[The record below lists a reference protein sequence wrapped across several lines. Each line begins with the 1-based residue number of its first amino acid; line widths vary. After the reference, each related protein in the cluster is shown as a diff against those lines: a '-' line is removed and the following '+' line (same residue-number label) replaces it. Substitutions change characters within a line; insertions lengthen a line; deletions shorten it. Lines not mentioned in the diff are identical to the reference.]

1 MEKVRK
7 NEYLSLNPYLEDI
20 SFVTKI
26 QAIIPQYDSY
36 FFEKED
42 LCSTNQKVWS
52 LCVRQFERS
61 RVCLMM
67 K

>member
-26 QAIIPQYDSY
+26 QAI
-36 FFEKED
+36 K
-42 LCSTNQKVWS
+42 
-52 LCVRQFERS
+52 
-61 RVCLMM
+61 
-67 K
+67 